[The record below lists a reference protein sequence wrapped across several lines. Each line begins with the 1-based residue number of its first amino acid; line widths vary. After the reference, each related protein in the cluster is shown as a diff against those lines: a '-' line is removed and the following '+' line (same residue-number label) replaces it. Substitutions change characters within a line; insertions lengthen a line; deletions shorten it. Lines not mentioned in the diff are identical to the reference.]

1 MRSSLTDVCRA
12 DAQETDQPE
21 YREELV
27 CTLIEILLNHPQSI
41 IHRLEAAPE
50 DASHSMLA
58 TIQEAARVQHAGSL
72 VDWLGAARIA
82 LQVATNPA
90 PLNALSKKPNLKM
103 RHQKSSL

>member
-1 MRSSLTDVCRA
+1 MTDVCRA